1 MLRPLP
7 RVGLSEAQDRK
18 NNITIS
24 ESVLCYNPPPPLQL
38 RNMSLQQKFMCE
50 CEVCISDNI
59 THASKIY

>member
-24 ESVLCYNPPPPLQL
+24 ESFLCYNPPPPLQL
-38 RNMSLQQKFMCE
+38 RNMSLQQKFMCG
-50 CEVCISDNI
+50 CEFFIPDNI
-59 THASKIY
+59 THASEIY